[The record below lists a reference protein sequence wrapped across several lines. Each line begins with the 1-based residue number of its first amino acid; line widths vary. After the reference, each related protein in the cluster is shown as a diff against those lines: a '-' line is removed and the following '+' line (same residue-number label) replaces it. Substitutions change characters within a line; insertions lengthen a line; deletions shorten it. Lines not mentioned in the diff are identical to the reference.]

1 MPLTLLKSDK
11 AIPEREKHTYIKAA
25 SENIL
30 PLSNV
35 QTTPGDFTERGCTY
49 AGCLGV
55 VCGPIKD
62 VIHLVHGPIGCAYW
76 TWGGGTRQNLSD
88 NPGFHRKY
96 CFSTD
101 MQEDNII
108 FGGEDKLYESILEAH
123 KEFPEAKGVFVY
135 ATCAIG
141 LIGDDLKGVCKRAEE
156 EIGIRVVSF
165 NCEGFRGCSQSL
177 GHHIANDT
185 LFEKV
190 VGTKEPEYL
199 TDYDMN
205 IIGDYNIQGDL
216 WEIMPLFERMGI
228 RILSTFTGNAS
239 VDDIAQAHRAKLNL
253 MHCQRSTPY
262 ICKRME
268 EKYGIPVL
276 KASLFGVE
284 QTSKALRDV
293 AAFFGLEDKAEE
305 IIEEEVSKVAP
316 KIEEYKTKF
325 EGKRVFIYQG
335 APRAWHWV
343 NMFRE
348 LGVETIAAATTFGH
362 EDDYVKICERV
373 NEGVLVLDNP
383 NSLELEEILTDW
395 KPDLFISGLKEK
407 YLSYKLG
414 VPFINGHSY
423 EKGPYAVYSGFL
435 NFARDVE
442 KTLFAPVWGLI
453 RRRKNAQRND

>member
-30 PLSNV
+30 PLSNA

-62 VIHLVHGPIGCAYW
+62 VIHIVHGPIGCAYW

-108 FGGEDKLYESILEAH
+108 FGGEDKLYKSILEAH
-123 KEFPEAKGVFVY
+123 KEFPEAKAVFVY

-141 LIGDDLKGVCKRAEE
+141 LIGDDLNGVCKRAEQ
-156 EIGIRVVSF
+156 EIGIRVVPF

-185 LFEKV
+185 
-190 VGTKEPEYL
+190 
-199 TDYDMN
+199 
-205 IIGDYNIQGDL
+205 
-216 WEIMPLFERMGI
+216 LFERMGI

-262 ICKRME
+262 ICKLME

-276 KASLFGVE
+276 RASLFGIK

-293 AAFFGLEDKAEE
+293 AAFFGLEDKAEG

-316 KIEEYKTKF
+316 KIEEYRRKF

-348 LGVETIAAATTFGH
+348 LGIETIAAATTFGH
-362 EDDYVKICERV
+362 EEDYAKICERV
-373 NEGVLVLDNP
+373 NDGVLVLDNP
-383 NSLELEEILTDW
+383 NSLELEEILIEL

-423 EKGPYAVYSGFL
+423 ENGPYAVYSGFL
-435 NFARDVE
+435 NFARDIE
-442 KTLFAPVWGLI
+442 KVLFTPVWGLI
-453 RRRKNAQRND
+453 RRNRE